1 MVRLRLK
8 NVYSIG
14 TRLIYLQEAKTG
26 HLDAVAAEV
35 LVVDEVDEGHEVV
48 LVDVR
53 QEQEGLV
60 ALGQDVR
67 QEVAARREDGAVE
80 RHPADGVVAAEDVKI
95 CNEQLEFTEMAV
107 IAFPL
112 GLKNK

>member
-14 TRLIYLQEAKTG
+14 TRLIYLQEPKTG

-60 ALGQDVR
+60 AL
-67 QEVAARREDGAVE
+67 
-80 RHPADGVVAAEDVKI
+80 
-95 CNEQLEFTEMAV
+95 
-107 IAFPL
+107 
-112 GLKNK
+112 